1 MSQAAESAY
10 SQQYS
15 ETSRRGFFVSVSR
28 LALATLGCTSLVGCA
43 PFKTPDDL
51 PSQILPKPRLSP
63 DSVILEIGY
72 ASLPLTEKA
81 GYDEVWHLADEQ
93 SLALELRQ
101 ELARNGLRCGILG
114 KQIPERIRLVMDSQQ
129 KGADKRSEDLDVGEV
144 EVDRQTRRLQCRAA
158 RRAKVLCSKRF
169 DQLSL
174 LMRENGAVR
183 GRQLQQAQC
192 LMAIKPYPLGDGR
205 VQIDMLPEVEYGELK
220 QQWVGGEGT
229 LMQRVGREKVA
240 FDALRISLKISPG
253 QMLVVSAMDQPIGLG
268 EHFFVESIG
277 GTPSRSLL
285 FIRLAHT
292 QQDNLFAPELSAL
305 PLATPGE

>member
-1 MSQAAESAY
+1 MSEAESAY
-10 SQQYS
+10 SQQQS
-15 ETSRRGFFVSVSR
+15 ETSRRGFFASVAR
-28 LALATLGCTSLVGCA
+28 LAVASLGCASLVGCA
-43 PFKTPDDL
+43 PLKTPDDL

-81 GYDEVWHLADEQ
+81 GYDEVWNLCDEQ
-93 SLALELRQ
+93 SLSLELRQ

-114 KQIPERIRLVMDSQQ
+114 KEVPERIRLLMDNQQ

-174 LMRENGAVR
+174 LMRDNGAVR

-192 LMAIKPYPLGDGR
+192 LVAIKPYPKGDGR

-229 LMQRVGREKVA
+229 LMQRVGRDKTA
-240 FDALRISLKISPG
+240 FEALRISLMLSPG
-253 QMLVVSAMDQPIGLG
+253 QLLVLSAVEQPIGLG

>member
-1 MSQAAESAY
+1 MSQAAESDI
-10 SQQYS
+10 
-15 ETSRRGFFVSVSR
+15 SRRELFAFLSR
-28 LALATLGCTSLVGCA
+28 FALTTLAGANLVGCA
-43 PFKTPDDL
+43 PFKTPEDL
-51 PSQILPKPRLSP
+51 PSQLLPKPRLSP

-81 GYDEVWHLADEQ
+81 GYDEVWNLADEQ
-93 SLALELRQ
+93 SLSLELRQ

-114 KQIPERIRLVMDSQQ
+114 KQIPERIRLLMDNQQ
-129 KGADKRSEDLDVGEV
+129 KGADKRSEDLDVGDV

-174 LMRENGAVR
+174 LMREDGAVR

-192 LMAIKPYPLGDGR
+192 LFAIKPYPQGDGR
-205 VQIDMLPEVEYGELK
+205 VQLDLLPEVEHGELK

-229 LMQRVGREKVA
+229 LMQRVGRDKVA
-240 FDALRISLKISPG
+240 FDALRISVALAPG
-253 QMLVVSAMDQPIGLG
+253 QMLVASATEQPIGLG
-268 EHFFVESIG
+268 EHFFVETIA
-277 GTPSRSLL
+277 GTPSRSLI

-305 PLATPGE
+305 PLATPGD

>member
-1 MSQAAESAY
+1 MSQAAKFGI
-10 SQQYS
+10 
-15 ETSRRGFFVSVSR
+15 SRRDFFASLPR
-28 LALATLGCTSLVGCA
+28 LAVATVACAGIAGCA

-72 ASLPLTEKA
+72 AQLPLTEKA
-81 GYDEVWHLADEQ
+81 AYDEVWNLADEQ
-93 SLALELRQ
+93 SLSLELRQ
-101 ELARNGLRCGILG
+101 ELTRNGLRCGILG
-114 KQIPERIRLVMDSQQ
+114 KEIPERIRLLMDNQE

-144 EVDRQTRRLQCRAA
+144 EVDRKTRRLQCRAA

-174 LMRENGAVR
+174 LMRDNGAVR

-192 LMAIKPYPLGDGR
+192 LMALKPYPQGDGR
-205 VQIDMLPEVEYGELK
+205 VQIDLLPEVEYGELK

-229 LMQRVGREKVA
+229 LMQRVGRDKVA
-240 FDALRISLKISPG
+240 FDALRISLKLSPG
-253 QMLVVSAMDQPIGLG
+253 QMLVTSATEQPIGLG

-292 QQDNLFAPELSAL
+292 QQDNLFAPELSAM